1 MIIFVPVIL
10 IKCMYKEY
18 PPCILLAPFIDK
30 YWEFKGSPEYGMRI
44 NILPDGCTD
53 FIFTLGE
60 ATQTVKSSIALKP
73 YRSYFI
79 GPMNTY
85 SELVAYTETVH
96 MLGVRF
102 LPCGLTR
109 FIRLPLHELTNQR
122 ISADDVTRFF
132 DASFAERLC
141 EEKSFGDRI
150 KIIEELF
157 IKSLSR
163 NELSADPQ
171 ISFAV
176 QQINRH
182 QGRLPV
188 QSLMADICLCQRQL
202 ERKFKMHTG
211 YTPKTYSRIIQ
222 FRNAINLLRNTTGD
236 SLLSTA
242 VHAGYY
248 DVPHLSRE
256 IKRMS
261 GNTPYSFMAIPP
273 AEDEMTLTYIEA

>member
-10 IKCMYKEY
+10 TKCMYKEY
-18 PPCILLAPFIDK
+18 PPCNMLAPYIDK
-30 YWEFKGSPEYGMRI
+30 FWEFQGNPEYGMRI

-60 ATQTVKSSIALKP
+60 ATQTVKSSITLKP

-85 SELVAYTETVH
+85 SELVAYAETVH

-122 ISADDVTRFF
+122 ICADDVTHFF

-157 IKSLSR
+157 IKSLYR
-163 NELSADPQ
+163 NDLSADPQ
-171 ISFAV
+171 IAFAV
-176 QQINRH
+176 EQINRH

-202 ERKFKMHTG
+202 ERKFKIHTG

-222 FRNAINLLRNTTGD
+222 FRNAVDLLRSTHGD

-242 VHAGYY
+242 VRAGYY

-273 AEDEMTLTYIEA
+273 AEDEMTLTYVEA

>member
-1 MIIFVPVIL
+1 
-10 IKCMYKEY
+10 MYKEY
-18 PPCILLAPFIDK
+18 PPCSLLSPYIDK
-30 YWEFKGSPEYGMRI
+30 YWEFKGTPEYGMRI

-60 ATQTVKSSIALKP
+60 ATQAVNSSLTMKP
-73 YRSYFI
+73 FHSYFI

-102 LPCGLTR
+102 LPCGLSR

-122 ISADDVTRFF
+122 ISADEVTTFF
-132 DASFAERLC
+132 YASFAERLC
-141 EEKSFGDRI
+141 EEKSFRDRI
-150 KIIEELF
+150 RIIEELF
-157 IKSLSR
+157 IRSLCR
-163 NELSADPQ
+163 NELSADAQ
-171 ISFAV
+171 IVFAV
-176 QQINRH
+176 EQINRH
-182 QGRLPV
+182 QGRLPM
-188 QSLMADICLCQRQL
+188 QALMDDICLCQRQF

-211 YTPKTYSRIIQ
+211 YTPKIYSRIMQ
-222 FRNAINLLRNTTGD
+222 FRNAVDLLRNTTGD

-242 VHAGYY
+242 VCAGYY

-261 GNTPYSFMAIPP
+261 GSTPSSFITIPP
-273 AEDEMTLTYIEA
+273 TEDEMTLTYVEA